1 MVIEN
6 VNGRSCRFR
15 RGLTAIRGSLICAL
29 VVLFVDVI
37 LDGGY
42 VFSAVVCP
50 IWFLVGVIRAATQR
64 SRQPVGPAVVLIPLA
79 TGLLV
84 AVNYHVQTGIATAN
98 ARSLI
103 QACERYRVVNGNY
116 PERLADLVPR
126 YLDSVPRAKCCC
138 LRNDFSYYAS
148 AGGHTLSWCDVPP
161 FGRRVY
167 NFETGEW
174 RDIR

>member
-1 MVIEN
+1 MVIAN
-6 VNGRSCRFR
+6 VESKWCRFR
-15 RGLTAIRGSLICAL
+15 RGLAAIPGSLMCAL
-29 VVLFVDVI
+29 VLVFLDVV

-42 VFSAVVCP
+42 ILSAVVCP

-64 SRQPVGPAVVLIPLA
+64 SRYSVRAAVVLIPLA

-84 AVNYHVQTGIATAN
+84 AVNYHVQMGIATAN

-116 PERLADLVPR
+116 PERLAELVPR
-126 YLDSVPRAKCCC
+126 YLDSVPKAKCCYSS
-138 LRNDFSYYAS
+138 NDFWYFAS
-148 AGGHTLSWCDVPP
+148 AGGHTLSWNDLPP

-167 NFETGEW
+167 NFETSEWGE
-174 RDIR
+174 IR